1 MPHISWK
8 TAMMRLNWAML
19 NSVVLTTGWTNSP
32 SVILMPMV
40 ISRMNAAAVM
50 VSQNLGVFDAVCVI
64 MCILSRLSLR
74 IL

>member
-1 MPHISWK
+1 MDEQSERHPH
-8 TAMMRLNWAML
+8 AD
-19 NSVVLTTGWTNSP
+19 
-32 SVILMPMV
+32 V